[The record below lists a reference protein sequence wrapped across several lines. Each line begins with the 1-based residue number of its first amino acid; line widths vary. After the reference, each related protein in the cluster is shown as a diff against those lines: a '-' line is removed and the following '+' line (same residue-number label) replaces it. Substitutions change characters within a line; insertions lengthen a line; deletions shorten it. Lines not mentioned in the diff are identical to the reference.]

1 MISRWFGIIS
11 VPFCISI
18 ISSQVRYPS
27 MFPLFA
33 DLKGMGENSA
43 AINRKLHL
51 HRLVHPKSSPQ
62 KDTNQF
68 NLLLRETLLAANAIY
83 EELYGEAG
91 QEGQGQAAVVLPATF
106 QVCIGFCRT
115 LWVPTL
121 LLLFLFPSFSF
132 PSFPFTDSKPSQP
145 CRLLGAGGEGGA

>member
-1 MISRWFGIIS
+1 
-11 VPFCISI
+11 
-18 ISSQVRYPS
+18 

-121 LLLFLFPSFSF
+121 LLLFLFPFSF
-132 PSFPFTDSKPSQP
+132 PFSDRIKDSQP
-145 CRLLGAGGEGGA
+145 PCLFLSKHPQHPLPRMARDRSSCLQLDHPLTLPRIAREI